1 MRAALGRQ
9 GYSLL
14 RGGEE
19 GMSPA
24 ELRALPVVIHERR
37 HRHSPPAAEARAP
50 SCYLPR
56 ALHTKRARRAPVA
69 AHLRMGGTLLLGGR
83 SGSSRHV
90 REACRTM
97 VFTRS

>member
-1 MRAALGRQ
+1 MRAAPGRQ

-37 HRHSPPAAEARAP
+37 HRHAPPAAEARAP
-50 SCYLPR
+50 SSHLPR
-56 ALHTKRARRAPVA
+56 APHTEA
-69 AHLRMGGTLLLGGR
+69 
-83 SGSSRHV
+83 
-90 REACRTM
+90 REAG
-97 VFTRS
+97 TRSSACAHGWHPCIGRALWFFGACA